1 MYSILAVIDLFCGY
15 SNNRSPFVVGVL
27 DKYDAEWGHFDVL
40 VSKTLIYLLIE
51 KIFWRG
57 QGVEDNRKMSL
68 CSECI

>member
-51 KIFWRG
+51 KIF
-57 QGVEDNRKMSL
+57 
-68 CSECI
+68 